1 MPAIL
6 KNNWLY
12 AFVFTLLIAGGGL
25 LYLNQQYPVVLS
37 DEDTDFTGFDEIQ
50 IIPSPSITT
59 EPTPF
64 FTPDPTPQ
72 LINLDFSRLSELKN
86 AYSSVEEKASET
98 LKLSASDTQKIK
110 KTILLTEARYRN
122 LLVELNLYI
131 DRIED
136 GNNKGYFTY
145 RDLNVMRDLITSSRY
160 KTEQISTS
168 LDALKSANS
177 DFENQYDIKTTL
189 DNLIILTDQINAS
202 FLDVISSLQ
211 LVNPPN

>member
-12 AFVFTLLIAGGGL
+12 AFVFALLIAGSGL

-37 DEDTDFTGFDEIQ
+37 DEDTDFTGFDQVET
-50 IIPSPSITT
+50 IPSPSITI

-64 FTPDPTPQ
+64 YTPDEIPQ
-72 LINLDFSRLSELKN
+72 LTNIDLTRFNELKN
-86 AYSSVEEKASET
+86 SYSSVEEKSSET

-136 GNNKGYFTY
+136 ENNKGFFTY
-145 RDLNVMRDLITSSRY
+145 RDINEMRSLIINSRY

-168 LDALKSANS
+168 LDALKSAS
-177 DFENQYDIKTTL
+177 TEFENVYDIKAKL

-202 FLDVISSLQ
+202 VLDVISSLQ

>member
-37 DEDTDFTGFDEIQ
+37 DEDTDFTGFDQVEA
-50 IIPSPSITT
+50 IPSPSITI
-59 EPTPF
+59 EPTPIY
-64 FTPDPTPQ
+64 TPDVIPQ
-72 LINLDFSRLSELKN
+72 LSNSDLTRFNELKN
-86 AYSSVEEKASET
+86 SYSSVEEKASET

-136 GNNKGYFTY
+136 ENNKGFFTY
-145 RDLNVMRDLITSSRY
+145 RDINEMRSLIINSRY

-168 LDALKSANS
+168 LDALKSAS
-177 DFENQYDIKTTL
+177 TDFENEYDIKTKL

-202 FLDVISSLQ
+202 ILDVISSLQ